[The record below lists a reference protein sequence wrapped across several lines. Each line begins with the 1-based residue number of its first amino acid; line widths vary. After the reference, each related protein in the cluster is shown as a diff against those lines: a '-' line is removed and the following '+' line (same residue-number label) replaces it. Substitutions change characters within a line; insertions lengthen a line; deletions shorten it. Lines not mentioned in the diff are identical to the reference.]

1 MATPA
6 TTNAVGLY
14 LNVESTWNETPS
26 SVTMQQIRFTGE
38 TLSFNKQTAVSE
50 TIRNDRMRDQIA
62 LTGWETTGDINFEL
76 EFFDYDDLIAG
87 SMFSN
92 WVGAKT
98 VSGTNIAATSTTITH
113 AGNGLADI
121 PVNSYVWLSGFTAK
135 SLNRRY
141 RVTASAAGALTVSP
155 APATTESAGASVT
168 ISASTVTVTTAAST
182 LTVTV
187 AGSTITFGGSTGWNP
202 TTQSNFVAGQWIY
215 LSGFAQAANNGL
227 KRIAS
232 VSATTI
238 VTVETLASE
247 TVTAATVL
255 KFTGRRLRNGVTSKS
270 FHVEKVFTDIT
281 QYIGFRGMISGNMKL
296 DVVSNE
302 IITGSFTL
310 MGARAIRAGSTAS
323 SATIATNTTKL
334 MTAANNVGTV
344 YQNGSAVPA
353 GVKQITLE
361 LENNLRNVAQIG
373 SLYPYA
379 IGYGFLD
386 ATGQIEVYFEN
397 ATMLDQLINHT
408 ATELSFAMTD
418 DSSNIYVVTFP
429 SILFTEG
436 FPGAS
441 GGNDDVTIPLA
452 FQAIR
457 NSTYDCQVQIDQ
469 LPSLT

>member
-6 TTNAVGLY
+6 TTNSVALY
-14 LNVESTWNETPS
+14 LNVESSWNETPS
-26 SVTMQQIRFTGE
+26 SPAMQQIRFTGE
-38 TLSFNKQTAVSE
+38 SLSFNKQTAVSE

-62 LTGWETTGDINFEL
+62 LTAWETTGDINFEL

-87 SMFSN
+87 SMYSN

-98 VSGTNIAATSTTITH
+98 VTGTGIAATSTTITDS
-113 AGNGLADI
+113 GNRLADI
-121 PVNSYVWLSGFTAK
+121 PVNAYVWVTGFTAK

-141 RVTASAAGALTVSP
+141 RVTASAAGSITTSP
-155 APATTESAGASVT
+155 APATTESAGATVVLSPST
-168 ISASTVTVTTAAST
+168 ITVTTAVTT
-182 LTVTV
+182 LTVAV

-202 TTQSNFVAGQWIY
+202 TTASNFVAGQWIY

-232 VSATTI
+232 TSATTI
-238 VTVETLASE
+238 VTVETLATE

-255 KFTGRRLRNGVTSKS
+255 KFTGRRIRNGVTPKS
-270 FHVEKVFTDIT
+270 FHVEKVFSDIT
-281 QYIGFRGMISGNMKL
+281 QYISFRGMLASDVKFE
-296 DVVSNE
+296 VVSGE
-302 IITGSFTL
+302 IIKGTFSL
-310 MGARAIRAGSTAS
+310 MGAKAVRGGATLSGS
-323 SATIATNTTKL
+323 TIATNTTKL
-334 MTAANNVGTV
+334 MTAGNNVGSV

-353 GVKQITLE
+353 GVKQISIDMS
-361 LENNLRNVAQIG
+361 NNLRSVPVVG

-386 ATGQIEVYFEN
+386 VTGQIEVYFES

-418 DSSNIYVVTFP
+418 DSSNIYVVTMP
-429 SILFTEG
+429 SVLFTEG
-436 FPGAS
+436 FVMAG

-457 NSTYDCQVQIDQ
+457 NSTYDCQIQIDQ